1 MDSVNAETATVPAH
15 LRSRGERQLLLREF
29 DVDHDQLREA
39 LTAIRRFHYPVEGGF
54 PERGRICILAGDSR
68 AGKTHAVLRYL
79 KSFPPRQGEGGKIFP
94 VVYVETPALGG
105 EHAFLESIADAL
117 EIPHS
122 SKTKGYEL
130 LNNILRALRNHKVD
144 LLIFDE
150 FQDVFDL
157 KKQQLIKAVRKI
169 FRKILNI
176 KPAPP
181 SILCIGLKETYEA
194 IGADRQ
200 LTGRGGL
207 PYKIIGAYDWDSSE
221 GREAF
226 RLLCGVIDKALPFE
240 RRSGLY
246 AAGMAERLHFV
257 TNGSIGR
264 LKDFLFNAG
273 SHAINDDASSIEI
286 DHFRRAYDEQKK
298 PGIAF
303 NAFVD
308 DLAQAPAKEDD
319 KDSPLRKRS
328 IDQLMSKKSSNDG

>member
-1 MDSVNAETATVPAH
+1 MYSDLAQAPAVPAH

-68 AGKTHAVLRYL
+68 SGKTHAVLRYL
-79 KSFPPRQGEGGKIFP
+79 KSFPPAQGEGGKIFP

-122 SKTKGYEL
+122 SKTKSYEL

-157 KKQQLIKAVRKI
+157 KRQQLIKAVRKI

-181 SILCIGLKETYEA
+181 SILCIGLKETYDA
-194 IGADRQ
+194 ISSDRQ

-207 PYKIIGAYDWDSSE
+207 PYKIIGPYEWESVE

-240 RRSGLY
+240 CRSGLY
-246 AAGMAERLHFV
+246 ATGMAERLYFV
-257 TNGSIGR
+257 THGSIGR

-273 SHAINDDASSIEI
+273 SHAINEDAPSIGLE
-286 DHFRRAYDEQKK
+286 HLRRAYDEQKK
-298 PGIAF
+298 PGVAF

-308 DLAQAPAKEDD
+308 DLADAPGVDGD
-319 KDSPLRKRS
+319 KQSPLKKRTTN
-328 IDQLMSKKSSNDG
+328 DLMSKKRSKDD